1 MKRSSTERKSRVA
14 AKFLVALCACLSLA
28 VLPSA
33 VQAQD
38 LYTYGVGVFGGFGG
52 SLDVNPDAGLD
63 NTSLQASFSMLTE
76 RRTLVTL
83 RVGSIDFSG
92 DGNGSSG
99 GFDVFSK
106 ADLTYLTVAGEY
118 RVRRAYYDSGLFLGL
133 GGYRLEGTYPGGGT
147 DDETALG
154 FTAGVTGDFPINS
167 RFSVLVEFA
176 GHFADLDT
184 AQFFGTGHFGL
195 VWHF

>member
-1 MKRSSTERKSRVA
+1 MKRSSTERKPRVA
-14 AKFLVALCACLSLA
+14 AKILVALCACLSLA
-28 VLPSA
+28 ALPSA

-52 SLDVNPDAGLD
+52 SFDVNPDAGLD
-63 NTSLQASFSMLTE
+63 NISLQASFSMLTE
-76 RRTLVTL
+76 RRTLVSL

-92 DGNGSSG
+92 DSG
-99 GFDVFSK
+99 KNGFDVFSE

-133 GGYRLEGTYPGGGT
+133 GGYRLEGTLPGGGT

-154 FTAGVTGDFPINS
+154 FTAGVTGEFPINS
-167 RFSVLVEFA
+167 RFSVQVEFA
-176 GHFADLDT
+176 GHFANLDT